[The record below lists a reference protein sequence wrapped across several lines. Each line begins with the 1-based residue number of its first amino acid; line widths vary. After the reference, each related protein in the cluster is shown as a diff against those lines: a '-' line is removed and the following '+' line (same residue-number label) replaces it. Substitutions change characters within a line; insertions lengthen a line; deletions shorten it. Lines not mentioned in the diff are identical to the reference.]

1 MHSEPEPARVVIV
14 DDEQLVRLA
23 LRLVIDA
30 EPDLTVVAEAAD
42 GDAAITVVDEQRP
55 DVVLMDIRMPGRD
68 GLSTT
73 RELLTRP
80 APPRVLML
88 TTFDSD
94 DLVLGAL
101 RAGALGFVL
110 KDTPLAQILDA
121 VRTVADGNPVLSP
134 AATARVIAAATG
146 PQSSEARRS
155 SREAARKQLSALTER
170 ELDTARSI
178 AELLADH
185 VPEPAARLLGTAAQ
199 EAGMRQATCSP
210 SWRSRTRLAELADRP
225 FLLFVHGTFTSCRAG
240 FSRRRRRRAAAARPP
255 PALPRPRPGRGVGD
269 ARARR
274 AGGPAVRCR
283 PVGGYTLSW

>member
-1 MHSEPEPARVVIV
+1 MDSEREPVRVVIV

-23 LRLVIDA
+23 LRLVIDG

-110 KDTPLAQILDA
+110 KDTPPARILDA

-146 PQSSEARRS
+146 PHSSEARRS
-155 SREAARKQLSALTER
+155 SREAARQQLSALSER
-170 ELDTARSI
+170 ELDTAMAIADGLGNPEI
-178 AELLADH
+178 AERLHITIATVKAHTGNLFAKLAVENRVQIALLVRD
-185 VPEPAARLLGTAAQ
+185 
-199 EAGMRQATCSP
+199 
-210 SWRSRTRLAELADRP
+210 AEQ
-225 FLLFVHGTFTSCRAG
+225 
-240 FSRRRRRRAAAARPP
+240 
-255 PALPRPRPGRGVGD
+255 
-269 ARARR
+269 
-274 AGGPAVRCR
+274 
-283 PVGGYTLSW
+283 

>member
-1 MHSEPEPARVVIV
+1 MDSEREPVRVVIV
-14 DDEQLVRLA
+14 DDEELVRMA
-23 LRLVIDA
+23 LRLVIDG

-55 DVVLMDIRMPGRD
+55 DVVLMDVRMPGRD

-110 KDTPLAQILDA
+110 KDTPPSRIADA

-146 PQSSEARRS
+146 PQSSAARSS
-155 SREAARKQLSALTER
+155 SREAARNRLSILTER
-170 ELDTARSI
+170 ELDTARAIADGLSNPEI
-178 AELLADH
+178 AERLHISVATVKAHTGNLLAK
-185 VPEPAARLLGTAAQ
+185 
-199 EAGMRQATCSP
+199 
-210 SWRSRTRLAELADRP
+210 LAVGNR
-225 FLLFVHGTFTSCRAG
+225 VQI
-240 FSRRRRRRAAAARPP
+240 
-255 PALPRPRPGRGVGD
+255 ALVVRD
-269 ARARR
+269 AED
-274 AGGPAVRCR
+274 
-283 PVGGYTLSW
+283 

>member
-1 MHSEPEPARVVIV
+1 MDGEPEPVRIVIV

-42 GDAAITVVDEQRP
+42 GDAALTAVEEQRP

-68 GLSTT
+68 GLSAT

-80 APPRVLML
+80 VPPRVLML

-110 KDTPLAQILDA
+110 KDTPPTRILDA
-121 VRTVADGNPVLSP
+121 VRTVAGGNPVLSP

-146 PQSSEARRS
+146 PRSSEARRS
-155 SREAARKQLSALTER
+155 SREAARRQLSALTER
-170 ELDTARSI
+170 ERDTALAIADGLGNSEI
-178 AELLADH
+178 AERLHISVATVKAHTGNLFTKLAVQNRVQIALLVRD
-185 VPEPAARLLGTAAQ
+185 
-199 EAGMRQATCSP
+199 
-210 SWRSRTRLAELADRP
+210 AE
-225 FLLFVHGTFTSCRAG
+225 T
-240 FSRRRRRRAAAARPP
+240 
-255 PALPRPRPGRGVGD
+255 
-269 ARARR
+269 
-274 AGGPAVRCR
+274 
-283 PVGGYTLSW
+283 